1 LGFPDAAQRETV
13 RRPLSPALL
22 RLTHLPAESSA
33 KPALM
38 EDRCKAQ
45 LWEGTGSASCEA
57 AAATQ
62 EHRHE

>member
-13 RRPLSPALL
+13 RRPLSAPLL
-22 RLTHLPAESSA
+22 RLTHLPAKTSA

-45 LWEGTGSASCEA
+45 LWEGAGSASCEA

-62 EHRHE
+62 DHRHE